1 MSATK
6 GGAQP
11 GDDTT
16 PDITVFRGWED
27 PGRYVWSPYVIKL
40 EARLRFG
47 GVRYGVARGSL
58 KEAPKGKIPYVEC
71 RSAPVSTSEE
81 IRAEANAQLSDSTL
95 IIKALSGWG
104 VVPDLNAVL
113 GPEDRAKDLALRA
126 LLEEKLQLV
135 ADLSPARKTWERWM
149 QNYYVMRDHVLQDA
163 PYPVRAIVGL
173 LIYRKTTATLHGQ
186 GTGRFAPEEIALFRL
201 EIWEAF
207 SDLLR
212 ASKEKMRKD
221 AGEDRGAFWVLG
233 GDDPTE
239 ADCVLFGFIVSVLIC
254 TAAPDSQN
262 VVRDFPILLEYA
274 GCIHDRYFPDYEKWR
289 F

>member
-6 GGAQP
+6 GGEQP
-11 GDDTT
+11 GDDAT

-47 GVRYGVARGSL
+47 GVRYGVANGSL

-71 RSAPVSTSEE
+71 RSAPASAGEE
-81 IRAEANAQLSDSTL
+81 LWAEVNVQLSDSTL

-104 VVPDLNAVL
+104 VIPDLNAVL
-113 GPEDRAKDLALRA
+113 GPEDRAKDLGLRA
-126 LLEEKLQLV
+126 LLEEKLYFYH
-135 ADLSPARKTWERWM
+135 TWERWM
-149 QNYYVMRDHVLQDA
+149 QNYYAMRDHVLRDA
-163 PYPVRAIVGL
+163 PYPVRLIVGL

-186 GTGRFAPEEIALFRL
+186 GTGRFAPEEIAMFRL

-212 ASKEKMRKD
+212 ASREKMRKG
-221 AGEDRGAFWVLG
+221 AGEDRGPFWVLG
-233 GDDPTE
+233 REDPTE
-239 ADCVLFGFIVSVLIC
+239 ADCALFGFIVSVVIC

-262 VVRDFPILLEYA
+262 VVRKFPILLEYA
-274 GCIHDRYFPDYEKWR
+274 GRIHDRYFPDYEKWT